1 MSELTAQKII
11 EIHNE
16 VIEKYGGL
24 NGILNLGSIEYLI
37 YLFIKENDVLKKAS
51 LVMHSIIIGHP
62 FMDGNKR
69 TGFQVADIL
78 LRQEGMHI
86 HANDKEILQALIKI
100 AEYKCSVEE
109 IEKWLRE
116 KVRPLHVC

>member
-16 VIEKYGGL
+16 VIDKYGGTI
-24 NGILNLGSIEYLI
+24 GILNIGSIEYLI
-37 YLFIKENDVLKKAS
+37 YLLKKENDVYISAS
-51 LVMHSIIIGHP
+51 LALHNIIASHP

-69 TGFQVADIL
+69 TGFQVADLL
-78 LRQEGMHI
+78 LRQEGIHI
-86 HANDKEILQALIKI
+86 HANDEKVLHALVKI
-100 AEYKCSVEE
+100 AEYKCSVEK

-116 KVRPLHVC
+116 KVRPLHSC